1 MSAWMCPAPL
11 LQLRWGLRHF
21 SAAACVAWFLASAG
35 CGYIGG
41 VQPPLANIPT
51 EPTGLAVLQ
60 RGATL
65 YANFKIPEL
74 TTEQM
79 PIRGDLELDLR
90 AGIPPNPWNVA
101 QWTESARKIAPSATS
116 KGIATYQ
123 FPAREWI
130 GKEVTVAARVIA
142 ANGKPSVWSN
152 VVTIP
157 VAPPLPAPSDLNAE
171 ATAKGVRLTWRTT
184 SPPPPAG
191 AHFRILRRSEDSP
204 DFAEIGTSTASE
216 FLDASAEFDKPYTYL
231 VQAFEDIGDHREA
244 QSDLSP
250 PRSITPKDV
259 FAPAAPAHL
268 SATPSASTI
277 ELSWDANMEPDLSGY
292 RIYRSVNGGAFEKI
306 AEVTDIPAYS
316 DRGVQTGRAYRYA
329 VTAFDKSG
337 NESQRSNVV
346 EAAIP

>member
-1 MSAWMCPAPL
+1 MRLLSAVC
-11 LQLRWGLRHF
+11 
-21 SAAACVAWFLASAG
+21 AASLVIFTA

-60 RGATL
+60 RGSTL
-65 YANFKIPEL
+65 YASFKLPEL

-90 AGIPPNPWNVA
+90 AGAPPNPWNLP
-101 QWTESARKIAPSATS
+101 QWTESARKIVPAAVS
-116 KGIATYQ
+116 KGVASYH
-123 FPAREWI
+123 FPALQWI
-130 GKEVTVAARVIA
+130 GKEVTVAARVVG

-157 VAPPLPAPSDLNAE
+157 VVSPLAAPSDLNAQ
-171 ATAKGVRLTWRTT
+171 ATAKGVSLTWRTT
-184 SPPPPAG
+184 AQPPPPG
-191 AHFRILRRSEDSP
+191 EHFRILRRSEGSP
-204 DFAEIGTSTASE
+204 EFAEIGTSAAPE
-216 FLDASAEFDKPYTYL
+216 FLDSTAEFDKPYSYL
-231 VQAFEDIGDHREA
+231 VQAVEDIGDHREA
-244 QSDLSP
+244 QSDLSAE
-250 PRSITPKDV
+250 RSITPKDV
-259 FAPAAPAHL
+259 FAPAAPTHL

-277 ELSWDANMEPDLSGY
+277 ELSWDANTEPDLAGY

-306 AEVTDIPAYS
+306 ADVTDIPAYS
-316 DRGVQTGRAYRYA
+316 DRAVQTGRTYRYA

-346 EAAIP
+346 EAGLP